1 MLKKLMHSTRWRFI
15 LCVIITNLLS
25 ISVTMFVWLPLSRNL
40 FPVGNMLVPYI
51 PMGIATLVAI
61 PISSAIS
68 LHSAK
73 PIQDMVEAT
82 KSISRGD
89 FSVRVSEEWEGAMG
103 ELLHSFN
110 QMTAELGSTELM
122 RNDFI
127 NIFSHEFKTPIVSI
141 RGFARRLRSG
151 NLTQEHLR
159 HIFDKFYQ
167 ADTAHASAGNGLGLA
182 LVRRIIELS
191 KGEIFVE
198 SQENHGTVFI
208 VRLPLQQC

>member
-1 MLKKLMHSTRWRFI
+1 MHSTRWRFI

-82 KSISRGD
+82 
-89 FSVRVSEEWEGAMG
+89 
-103 ELLHSFN
+103 
-110 QMTAELGSTELM
+110 
-122 RNDFI
+122 
-127 NIFSHEFKTPIVSI
+127 
-141 RGFARRLRSG
+141 
-151 NLTQEHLR
+151 
-159 HIFDKFYQ
+159 
-167 ADTAHASAGNGLGLA
+167 
-182 LVRRIIELS
+182 
-191 KGEIFVE
+191 
-198 SQENHGTVFI
+198 
-208 VRLPLQQC
+208 